1 MNYEGLKLYDRIINV
16 TLKDEQLNDELT
28 YDEVMLLQDELV
40 SLKPHIFD
48 NLLGNKFSI
57 EDYNGR
63 QLREINRFIK
73 KGLDISTIVKPQHSS
88 EFLAN
93 IFDGAK
99 ENLTM
104 VKLQKYLNDIKY
116 LNSQAI
122 HNREELDKDLV
133 EKTMQPYIESNDYT
147 KEQLEAIRFGV
158 TKGIKTKFYDSPK
171 LTPQEMRKTIRA
183 VSMGIPSSALVNT
196 TDEIFDLIDTAIYND
211 VKEEFLKV
219 FFVYQ
224 NMYFLEQYL
233 KALVDNNVAKKLEL
247 KSARYVYGYCKTNH
261 LGCDS
266 LTNLIDN
273 YSTEKINLIL
283 AIVKKGY
290 DFKDNMSPDISIE
303 ALQDI
308 LNSLG

>member
-1 MNYEGLKLYDRIINV
+1 MNYEGLKLYDKIINI
-16 TLKDEQLNDELT
+16 TLKDKQLNDELT

-63 QLREINRFIK
+63 QLKEINRFIK
-73 KGLDISTIVKPQHSS
+73 KGLDVSNIVKPFHSS

-93 IFDGAK
+93 IFEGAK
-99 ENLTM
+99 ENLSM
-104 VKLQKYLNDIKY
+104 VKLPKYLNNIKY

-122 HNREELDKDLV
+122 HNREELNKDLI
-133 EKTMQPYIESNDYT
+133 EKTMKPYIESKEYT
-147 KEQLEAIRFGV
+147 EEQLDAIRFGV

-171 LTPQEMRKTIRA
+171 LSPQEMKRNIRA
-183 VSMGIPSSALVNT
+183 VSMGIPSTALVNT
-196 TDEIFDLIDTAIYND
+196 TDEIFNLLDTAIYND
-211 VKEEFLKV
+211 VKDEFLKM

-224 NMYFLEQYL
+224 NMYFLEQCL
-233 KALVDNNVAKKLEL
+233 KALVSNNVAKKLEL
-247 KSARYVYGYCKTNH
+247 KTIRFIYGYCKTNN
-261 LGCDS
+261 LGCDT
-266 LTNLIDN
+266 LNNLIDN
-273 YSTEKINLIL
+273 YSTEKISLI
-283 AIVKKGY
+283 ASIVKKQY
-290 DFKDNMSPDISIE
+290 NFKNDMTASLSVE